1 MDDLLTALLDTPR
14 GTGLA
19 VIALVLVVESGF
31 LAGMLL
37 PGSTAALAAGWLSV
51 NRGLPLPLVIA
62 VVTAATVVGAHL
74 SWWRGRHT
82 DAPAK
87 VRGRLRRLLSRVFAG
102 LRQHP
107 LVVVAVAQCV
117 AGTRTLTPRAAAA
130 AGVPYRRFTVAQ
142 LAGATVW
149 ATVLVVS
156 GTTAASLVPPL
167 DPDLYAT
174 VPLVV
179 GLLVAAVLAVKLV
192 RRRRVGTPAATTP
205 ATVTA

>member
-1 MDDLLTALLDTPR
+1 MDDLLRSLLHTPR
-14 GTGLA
+14 GTGLV
-19 VIALVLVVESGF
+19 VIAAVLVVEAGF

-51 NRGLPLPLVIA
+51 NRGLPLALVIA
-62 VVTAATVVGAHL
+62 VVTASTVVGAHL

-82 DAPAK
+82 AAPAK
-87 VRGRLRRLLSRVFAG
+87 VKGRLRRLLGRVFAG

-130 AGVPYRRFTVAQ
+130 AGVSYRRFTVAQ
-142 LAGATVW
+142 LAGATAW
-149 ATVLVVS
+149 ASVMVVS

-167 DPDLYAT
+167 DPDLYAV

-192 RRRRVGTPAATTP
+192 RRRRAALATPAPVA
-205 ATVTA
+205 AGA

>member
-1 MDDLLTALLDTPR
+1 MEDILQALLSTPR

-19 VIALVLVVESGF
+19 VIAVVLVAESGL

-62 VVTAATVVGAHL
+62 VVTAATVAGAHL

-87 VRGRLRRLLSRVFAG
+87 VKGRLRTLLGKVFTG
-102 LRQHP
+102 LRRHP

-130 AGVPYRRFTVAQ
+130 AGVSYRRFTVAQ
-142 LAGATVW
+142 LAGATAW
-149 ATVLVVS
+149 ASALVVS
-156 GTTAASLVPPL
+156 GRSAASLVPPL

-179 GLLVAAVLAVKLV
+179 GVVVAAVIAVKVV
-192 RRRRVGTPAATTP
+192 RRHRSAGVPVPA
-205 ATVTA
+205 